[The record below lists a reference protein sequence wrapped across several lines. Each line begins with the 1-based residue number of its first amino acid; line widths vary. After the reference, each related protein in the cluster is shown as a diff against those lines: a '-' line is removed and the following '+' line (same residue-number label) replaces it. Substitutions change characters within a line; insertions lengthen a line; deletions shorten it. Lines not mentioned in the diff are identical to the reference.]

1 MNSVYHTTRL
11 DFGMLFLIVAASI
24 LLLAIFG
31 GKGVRRAIGF
41 VFATG
46 ALLMLVMVPLMF
58 VGFRSVSQE
67 MPAEPDAHARAYHN
81 RSSSRSSED
90 SGRRKQQ
97 EIKKV
102 RRALQKQAKELE
114 KIGEELDD
122 EIVSKVQLGVEALIA
137 KLHETEDLEYHDPEV
152 EIQLD
157 DIDEHIRAAKKIVK
171 RLEDEGLNGDDVMTF
186 LSGVFSD
193 HITRKDD
200 GGYEI
205 SLTFGDD
212 DSDCDACDDND
223 SNCSVCKDLQND
235 LPNWVNVYIEED
247 LHEPKWD
254 SSEKVYRQVV
264 EVGPYSTEGELD
276 ANRRKELSKAF
287 HDFASWRRDVL
298 AHTDASFESPR
309 LDRYWPTEAG
319 RDIERRYVSRRH
331 VSDTY
336 SEALELAG
344 SDGNGKLEYIE
355 LEFDSKLQR
364 RVDGHWRD
372 VKSSMRAAQAG
383 SGALGIM
390 GLVGIL
396 FGYLKFTKPKSETA

>member
-31 GKGVRRAIGF
+31 GKGVRRALGF

-58 VGFRSVSQE
+58 VGFRSTE
-67 MPAEPDAHARAYHN
+67 MINGKLSGPVVHVEN
-81 RSSSRSSED
+81 RTSSGSSED

-157 DIDEHIRAAKKIVK
+157 DIDDHINAAKKIVK

-205 SLTFGDD
+205 SLNFGDD
-212 DSDCDACDDND
+212 ESDCDACQD
-223 SNCSVCKDLQND
+223 SQND
-235 LPNWVNVYIEED
+235 LPSWVNVYIEED

-254 SSEKVYRQVV
+254 KSEKVYRQIV
-264 EVGPYSTEGELD
+264 EVGPYSTEEELN
-276 ANRRKELSKAF
+276 ANRRTELSKAF
-287 HDFASWRRDVL
+287 RDFASWRRDEL
-298 AHTDASFESPR
+298 ARTDASFESPR

-396 FGYLKFTKPKSETA
+396 FGYLRFTKPKS